1 MVKRPKS
8 PEVVEDSR
16 FFTIF
21 LPYPLNGDWQNE
33 EDTKKLAWW
42 IAECIG
48 EEHLWAI
55 LWKPSVRLPLTF
67 SYRPVLIARPSSITV
82 RRYGLDRSIQVL
94 HGARASV
101 RRTSLGRAVEEPNR

>member
-21 LPYPLNGDWQNE
+21 LPYPLNGDWQDE
-33 EDTKKLAWW
+33 AETKKLAWW

-48 EEHLWAI
+48 EENLWAI
-55 LWKPSVRLPLTF
+55 LWKPSVCPPSIF
-67 SYRPVLIARPSSITV
+67 SDRPFLIARPSPVIV

-94 HGARASV
+94 HRPWALVG
-101 RRTSLGRAVEEPNR
+101 RTSLGRCVEEPNR

>member
-21 LPYPLNGDWQNE
+21 LPYPLNGDWQDE
-33 EDTKKLAWW
+33 GDTKKLAWW

-48 EEHLWAI
+48 EENLWAI
-55 LWKPSVRLPLTF
+55 LWKPSVRLPPTF
-67 SYRPVLIARPSSITV
+67 SYHPALIASLSLITV

-94 HGARASV
+94 HGPRASV
-101 RRTSLGRAVEEPNR
+101 GRTSLGGTIEEPNR

>member
-21 LPYPLNGDWQNE
+21 LPYPLNGDWQDE

-48 EEHLWAI
+48 EENLWAI
-55 LWKPSVRLPLTF
+55 LWKPSVRRLSTF
-67 SYRPVLIARPSSITV
+67 PCRLVLIARLSPITV

-94 HGARASV
+94 HRSRASV
-101 RRTSLGRAVEEPNR
+101 GRTSLGGAVEEPNR